1 MTAEVL
7 SVPPDAVRGLRVR
20 EYEALVGTGVLD
32 QEPLELI
39 EGALVAKMPQLPA
52 HAEALY
58 LASLS
63 LSAQLRPGWRLRT
76 QLPLVASDR
85 SEPEPD
91 LAVVPDVSYRDHH
104 PTSALLVVEVARSSL
119 VIDLG
124 VKVRVYAA
132 AGVPD
137 YWVLD
142 VDAGRLHAHH
152 GPGPEG
158 YARVEVHER
167 GVARTTGDPSLG
179 LDVAAVLHR

>member
-1 MTAEVL
+1 M
-7 SVPPDAVRGLRVR
+7 RGLRVR

-32 QEPLELI
+32 HEPLELI
-39 EGALVAKMPQLPA
+39 EGALVRMMPRLPA
-52 HAEALY
+52 HAETLY
-58 LASLS
+58 LASLA
-63 LSAQLRPGWRLRT
+63 LSAQLAPGWRLRT

-119 VIDLG
+119 AIDLG

-142 VDAGRLHAHH
+142 VHAGRLHAHQS
-152 GPGPEG
+152 PGPQG
-158 YARVEVHER
+158 YDHVRVHER
-167 GVARTTGDPSLG
+167 GVVRTAGHPSLS
-179 LDVAAVLHR
+179 LDVDAVLRR

>member
-32 QEPLELI
+32 HEPLELI
-39 EGALVAKMPQLPA
+39 EGALVVMMPQLPA
-52 HAEALY
+52 HAETLY

-63 LSAQLRPGWRLRT
+63 LMAQLQPGWRLRT
-76 QLPLVASDR
+76 QLPLVVGDH

-91 LAVVPDVSYRDHH
+91 LAIVPDVSYRDHH

-119 VIDLG
+119 AIDLG
-124 VKVRVYAA
+124 IKVRVYAA

-152 GPGPEG
+152 GPGPDG
-158 YARVEVHER
+158 YAHVTAHEH
-167 GVARTTGDPSLG
+167 GAVSTSGNPSLA
-179 LDVAAVLHR
+179 LDVGAVLRR